1 MEDYEIIDLY
11 WERNSVALTE
21 THHKYGTRLMH
32 LAKNMVSLYE
42 DAEECVNDTYLGA
55 WNSMPP
61 KRPDYL
67 FAYLA
72 KICRN
77 LCCNYLDKKT
87 AKKRKAE
94 IVELTSELE
103 LCIPHP
109 QEERRAESEEIGAV
123 LSAFLRSQPT
133 EKRLVFMR
141 RYWFAD
147 SVREIAAR
155 YHISE
160 SKIKTMLFRM
170 RGELRT
176 YLESE
181 GIWL

>member
-1 MEDYEIIDLY
+1 M
-11 WERNSVALTE
+11 
-21 THHKYGTRLMH
+21 
-32 LAKNMVSLYE
+32 
-42 DAEECVNDTYLGA
+42 
-55 WNSMPP
+55 
-61 KRPDYL
+61 
-67 FAYLA
+67 
-72 KICRN
+72 
-77 LCCNYLDKKT
+77 
-87 AKKRKAE
+87 
-94 IVELTSELE
+94 ELTSELE

-109 QEERRAESEEIGAV
+109 QEERRAEAEEIGAV
-123 LSAFLRSQPT
+123 LSAFLRSQSE

-147 SVREIAAR
+147 SVKEIAAR

>member
-1 MEDYEIIDLY
+1 MEDKEIIDLY
-11 WERNSVALTE
+11 WERNSYAITM
-21 THHKYGTRLMH
+21 TQKKYGGKLH
-32 LAKNMVSLYE
+32 HIAENIVYIHE

-77 LCCNYLDKKT
+77 LCCNCIDKKT
-87 AKKRKAE
+87 AKKRKADL
-94 IVELTSELE
+94 VELTRELE
-103 LCIPHP
+103 LCIPNP
-109 QEERRAESEEIGAV
+109 QEERRQEAEEIGVA
-123 LSAFLRSQPT
+123 LSEFLRKLPV

-147 SVREIAAR
+147 SVKAIARR
-155 YHISE
+155 YHMSE
-160 SKIKTMLFRM
+160 SKIKTMLFRV
-170 RGELRT
+170 RNELRV